1 MKSLFDADT
10 HEEIQNRIESL
21 TVESTPSWGK
31 MSVAQMCT
39 HCQKP
44 LEVAMGSLQLG
55 KKKLGFMKRLV
66 FRIYKPLMYNDKPWK
81 QDLPTVRDFIIS
93 DERDLAAEKAKL
105 AALVTKFSASEDT
118 TEWPAHPLFGD
129 FTHEQ
134 WGKMQYK
141 HLNHHLT
148 QFGV

>member
-66 FRIYKPLMYNDKPWK
+66 FFFKCWSSTYEN
-81 QDLPTVRDFIIS
+81 
-93 DERDLAAEKAKL
+93 
-105 AALVTKFSASEDT
+105 
-118 TEWPAHPLFGD
+118 G
-129 FTHEQ
+129 
-134 WGKMQYK
+134 
-141 HLNHHLT
+141 LNT
-148 QFGV
+148 YRFFVFVWTNRQEMN